1 MLPREVDR
9 LAAVRRSGVLP
20 AEAASVAGRWKGRGV
35 VERDP
40 LERAYVIALAIELA
54 LCGEGRRRERER
66 EMGGGKDRN
75 GTEGRKGW
83 G

>member
-1 MLPREVDR
+1 
-9 LAAVRRSGVLP
+9 
-20 AEAASVAGRWKGRGV
+20 

-66 EMGGGKDRN
+66 ERWGGGKDRN